1 MRVRWL
7 VTAPL
12 TAAILATGVPASA
25 GGSWLELD
33 RSSYAPG
40 DRATVRA
47 SFSSG
52 QLEGTLGDGPY
63 YLYLVPESSSLPR
76 DGSPI
81 PDEVRQVGPLHI
93 WESTGNYCC
102 WNASAQFI
110 VPEVPAGKYFL
121 DYCNSPCT
129 VDGMGDLIGGS
140 LFVGE
145 TEEEARLIARIER
158 LEFKVEALARIK
170 RDLRKTEAALA
181 EAQTQYDQL
190 VGRLR
195 AARPDEAP
203 PSGGTAVPAERPI
216 APAAWAL
223 GLGVLL
229 LGAFIRRRLGRP
241 AVPDVVPDEL
251 VRQVEA
257 QVPERQPMTSVGR
270 PVMSIPA
277 PPLTKS

>member
-12 TAAILATGVPASA
+12 TAAILATGGPASA

-52 QLEGTLGDGPY
+52 QLEGTLSDGPY
-63 YLYLVPESSSLPR
+63 YLYLVPEGSSLPR

-81 PDEVRQVGPLHI
+81 PDEVRLVGPLHI
-93 WESTGNYCC
+93 WESTGNFCC
-102 WNASAQFI
+102 WEASAEFT
-110 VPEVPAGKYFL
+110 VPNGPAGKYFL

-129 VDGMGDLIGGS
+129 VDGMGDLIGGT
-140 LFVGE
+140 LLVGP
-145 TEEEARLIARIER
+145 TKEEARLIARIER
-158 LEFKVEALARIK
+158 LEFKAEALARTK
-170 RDLRKTEAALA
+170 RALRETQAALA
-181 EAQTQYDQL
+181 EVRTRYDQL

-195 AARPDEAP
+195 AARPDEAAP
-203 PSGGTAVPAERPI
+203 AVEHTKPTDRPVPA
-216 APAAWAL
+216 WAVVV
-223 GLGVLL
+223 GLMVLVGGVW
-229 LGAFIRRRLGRP
+229 FRRRLVRA
-241 AVPDVVPDEL
+241 AVPDFVPDDL
-251 VRQVEA
+251 VREGH
-257 QVPERQPMTSVGR
+257 VPERQPMTSVGR